1 MINLVHK
8 LFSANFFLVHSAQGK
23 GSREYVSGKNAC
35 RGVHNPRN
43 INFKNHYVQG
53 VKLYIWFELI
63 MNNEIA

>member
-53 VKLYIWFELI
+53 VKLYI
-63 MNNEIA
+63 